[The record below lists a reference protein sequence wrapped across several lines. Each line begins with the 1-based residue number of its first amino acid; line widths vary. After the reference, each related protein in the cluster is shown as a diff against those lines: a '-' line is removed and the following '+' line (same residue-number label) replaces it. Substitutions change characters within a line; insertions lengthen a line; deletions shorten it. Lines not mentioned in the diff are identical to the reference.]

1 MTPEEIASKLDANIY
16 YVTRVIRKAG
26 GASRPPLTP
35 KTYGTALR
43 MGIRRKNDLAQYFGV
58 CRNTINR
65 FENRPEIKSLIERYK
80 SIRKDAFYLDNL
92 LLELSNKLEVL
103 DIFEPGTEVTKT
115 VKIIV
120 EALQKLDKNA
130 N

>member
-16 YVTRVIRKAG
+16 YVTRVIREAG

-35 KTYGTALR
+35 KTYATALR

-115 VKIIV
+115 VRTLV
-120 EALQKLDKNA
+120 EALRKLDKNA